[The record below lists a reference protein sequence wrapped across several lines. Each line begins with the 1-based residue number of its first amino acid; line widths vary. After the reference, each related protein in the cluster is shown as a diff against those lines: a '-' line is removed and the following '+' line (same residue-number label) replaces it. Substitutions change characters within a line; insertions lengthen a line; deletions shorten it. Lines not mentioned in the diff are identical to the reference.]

1 MLLRRSKLAAG
12 VTERPILA
20 PHWLIALLAAMVA
33 FALFLLYP
41 RQDLERRI
49 ADMPE
54 SSLSAAY
61 LDNLLRS
68 DPGDPQLRL
77 QLARR
82 QVQLGETEKARN
94 TLQPALEAG
103 DPGIRREA
111 HWLLWELTA
120 ADLRRLPDE
129 PSPRRNQLRDELRR
143 QLRELASE
151 PWPGNRMVALAGMAS
166 QLNETALAT
175 ELYQKAVKS
184 IGESKTAAEL
194 FEHAARQA
202 LANGDYRGCAELYI
216 LARNATA
223 DPATARR
230 YFHSALKA
238 LQSGNQP
245 LAALEL
251 GERELGPLADDPET
265 LYLMINLARASG
277 RPDVADRHVRRLLRL
292 SLMQQLQSQ
301 QIARAWGEGAF
312 RRVSQQTGEREP
324 GIEFD
329 NKAYTLGYEV
339 FVENGKLED
348 AWVVAKSAVRQAP
361 EDLVWCERLARV
373 SEWTGR
379 PQVALF
385 YWLKVA
391 KASQK
396 DEAWQG
402 VLRLAPGLF
411 DDAALIPAL
420 QYQLARQAG
429 DLRLARELVA
439 AYERLGDP
447 QPAIAYL
454 ERATRQNPR
463 PELLEMLAELA
474 ERAGQPDTALH
485 AWKRLFADPRQI
497 TSRRA
502 LRVAIL
508 LLQQGRGAEGLKW
521 LERAQAAG
529 APLAS
534 ENDVEYWRLT
544 GQLAEIQQKDEQAI
558 RSFRRLVDTERAEAG
573 DYDALIRLLSDTH
586 PLEAAQLAT
595 QAWQRYDEPRHLVK
609 ALTLYWERN
618 RWEEIGALFRQLE
631 PAAEATRRSLR
642 RLQQLPEFL
651 RLAGA
656 YQQSIGQFDAAR
668 RSLEASLR
676 LAPDSPDTQQA
687 LLWLLIDGN
696 DAVALRKLLGLHE
709 LEWRQNPGLHDV
721 LAAAYQAL
729 SRPQVALER
738 YLTPRIASHQHDFL
752 WLMNYAD
759 ALEQNQQSDRA
770 WRLRRQL
777 LFREWQAVQGKGQSS
792 LSDTRSR
799 WLTEDGL
806 ELTRRVA
813 RTRLLVTQKPGD
825 AGFDALREL
834 LRVDRDARGN
844 FSNAAAD
851 TAIAWLQDSGQ
862 YTAVR
867 GFLWQQYSRTLSKR
881 ANRPLW
887 AEISAT
893 LAEDDKAETGQLLS
907 TFDESLPRYDRVNA
921 ARAVDDLRL
930 AQTAAF
936 ETQSDQIEDDQTH
949 KQLTETLLAF
959 SDHAGFAAGWRR
971 IDGLDETATGLN
983 YHYAID
989 PRLSFDLQW
998 GNVQR
1003 RATDESIIRNVPN
1016 EQLFGAKL
1024 NWRHPNGETSFMV
1037 QQIDSFALY
1046 TPLLLEHEQR
1056 IDNRLSLRFG
1066 LGTQLPARDTVPLQ
1080 VAGMQD
1086 LASISLRYRPTR
1098 MDEIVMA
1105 YWRDRYQ
1112 LQTGGKLGDGQ
1123 HVALTAAHAY
1133 RQETRDLEFSAFWSN
1148 HQYFNREYDLGG
1160 FDRQDLKI
1168 VRLLPEGFTPGP
1180 DYFLPANFSFYGV
1193 RVSTDVRYQREYTRA
1208 LRPFGSVAGTY
1219 HTSFG
1224 AGYDVFLGIAGS
1236 IFGTD
1241 HFALSGGIS
1250 QSGLQTGGLVKGLA
1264 FTYRIHF

>member
-1 MLLRRSKLAAG
+1 MLLRRSKLS
-12 VTERPILA
+12 VRFTERPFLA
-20 PHWLIALLAAMVA
+20 PLWLIALLAAMVG

-49 ADMPE
+49 TQMPD
-54 SSLSAAY
+54 SALSAAY

-68 DPGDPQLRL
+68 DPSDPQLRL

-82 QVQLGETEKARN
+82 QVQLGETEKARK
-94 TLQPALEAG
+94 TLQPALEAS
-103 DPGIRREA
+103 DPGIRQEA
-111 HWLLWELTA
+111 QWLLWQLTA
-120 ADLRRLPDE
+120 TDFRRLPDE
-129 PSPRRNQLRDELRR
+129 ITPRRSQLRDELRR
-143 QLRELASE
+143 QLRELATT
-151 PWPGNRMVALAGMAS
+151 PWPGNRMIALAGMAF
-166 QLNETALAT
+166 QLDEAALGA
-175 ELYQKAVKS
+175 ELYQKAAKS
-184 IGESKTAAEL
+184 IGDSKTAAGL
-194 FEHAARQA
+194 FEQAARQA

-223 DPATARR
+223 DPPTARR

-277 RPDVADRHVRRLLRL
+277 RPDIADRHVRRLLQL

-312 RRVSQQTGEREP
+312 RRVSQQAVEREP
-324 GIEFD
+324 GMPFD

-361 EDLVWCERLARV
+361 DNLVWCERLARV

-379 PQVALF
+379 PQVALL

-391 KASQK
+391 QASQR

-420 QYQLARQAG
+420 HYQMARQPG

-454 ERATRQNPR
+454 ERATRHNPR
-463 PELLEMLAELA
+463 PELLELLAELA
-474 ERAGQPDTALH
+474 ERAGKPDTALH
-485 AWKRLFADPRQI
+485 AWKLLFADPKQI

-502 LRVAIL
+502 LRVAML

-544 GQLAEIQQKDEQAI
+544 GQLAEMQQKDEQAVHA
-558 RSFRRLVDTERAEAG
+558 FRRLVDAEKAEAG
-573 DYDALIRLLSDTH
+573 DYDALIRLLSNAH
-586 PLEAAQLAT
+586 PLAAAQLAT
-595 QAWQRYDEPRHLVK
+595 QAWQRYDEPRYLVK
-609 ALTLYWERN
+609 ALTLYSERN
-618 RWEEIGALFRQLE
+618 RREEIGALFRQLD
-631 PAAEATRRSLR
+631 PAADATRRSLR

-656 YQQSIGQFDAAR
+656 YQQSIGQFDSAR
-668 RSLEASLR
+668 RSLEAGLR
-676 LAPDSPDTQQA
+676 LAPDSPDAQKA

-709 LEWRQNPGLHDV
+709 LEWRKNLGLHDA
-721 LAAAYQAL
+721 LAAAHQAL
-729 SRPQVALER
+729 SRPQLALER
-738 YLTPRIASHQHDFL
+738 YLTPRIASHQDDFL

-777 LFREWQAVQGKGQSS
+777 LFQEWQAARGKGQSS
-792 LSDTRSR
+792 LNESRRR

-806 ELTRRVA
+806 EQTRRVA
-813 RTRLLVTQKPGD
+813 RTRLLLNQKPGD
-825 AGFDALREL
+825 AGFEALREL
-834 LRVDRDARGN
+834 LRLDRDAQGN

-851 TAIAWLQDSGQ
+851 TAIGWLQDSGE

-867 GFLWQQYSRTLSKR
+867 GFLWQQYGRTLSKR

-887 AEISAT
+887 AEISVA

-907 TFDESLPRYDRVNA
+907 TFDERLPRYDRVNA

-936 ETQSDQIEDDQTH
+936 ETQSDQTEDDQTH
-949 KQLTETLLAF
+949 QQLTETLLAF
-959 SDHAGFAAGWRR
+959 SDHAGFAASWRS
-971 IDGLDETATGLN
+971 IDGLDETAMGLN

-1024 NWRHPNGETSFMV
+1024 NWRHPNGETSFMA
-1037 QQIDSFALY
+1037 QQIDSFARY
-1046 TPLLLEHEQR
+1046 TPVLIEHEQR
-1056 IDNRLSLRFG
+1056 IDNRLSLRVG

-1080 VAGMQD
+1080 IAGMQD
-1086 LASISLRYRPTR
+1086 LASFSLRYRPTR
-1098 MDEIVMA
+1098 MDEVVMA

-1112 LQTGGKLGDGQ
+1112 LQTGGSLGDGQ
-1123 HVALTAAHAY
+1123 HVAVTAAHTY
-1133 RQETRDLEFSAFWSN
+1133 RQEARDLVFSAFWSN
-1148 HQYFNREYDLGG
+1148 HQYYNREYDLAG
-1160 FDRQDLKI
+1160 FSQRDQQI

-1193 RVSTDVRYQREYTRA
+1193 RVSTDDRYQREYTRA

-1224 AGYDVFLGIAGS
+1224 AGYDAFLGIAGS
-1236 IFGTD
+1236 IFGAD
-1241 HFALSGGIS
+1241 HFALSGGVS
-1250 QSGLQTGGLVKGLA
+1250 RSGLQTGGLVKGLA

>member
-1 MLLRRSKLAAG
+1 MLLRRSKLAAR
-12 VTERPILA
+12 VAERPFLA
-20 PHWLIALLAAMVA
+20 PLWLIALLAAMVGL
-33 FALFLLYP
+33 ALLLLYP

-49 ADMPE
+49 AQMPD
-54 SSLSAAY
+54 SALSAAY

-68 DPGDPQLRL
+68 DPSDPQLRL

-82 QVQLGETEKARN
+82 QVQLGETEKARK
-94 TLQPALEAG
+94 TLQPALETS
-103 DPGIRREA
+103 DPSIHREA
-111 HWLLWELTA
+111 KWLLWELTVT
-120 ADLRRLPDE
+120 DLRRLPDK
-129 PSPRRNQLRDELRR
+129 PTPRRSQLRDELRR
-143 QLRELASE
+143 QLRELATE
-151 PWPGNRMVALAGMAS
+151 PWPGTRMIALAGMAS
-166 QLNETALAT
+166 QLDEAALGT
-175 ELYQKAVKS
+175 ELYQKAAKS
-184 IGESKTAAEL
+184 IGDSKTAGEL

-202 LANGDYRGCAELYI
+202 LANGDYRGCADLYI
-216 LARNATA
+216 LARSATV

-265 LYLMINLARASG
+265 LYLMISLARASG
-277 RPDVADRHVRRLLRL
+277 RPDAADRHVRRLLRL
-292 SLMQQLQSQ
+292 SLMQQLQSR
-301 QIARAWGEGAF
+301 QIAHAWGEGAY
-312 RRVSQQTGEREP
+312 RRVSQQGAEREP
-324 GIEFD
+324 GMAFD
-329 NKAYTLGYEV
+329 NKAYTIGYEV

-348 AWVVAKSAVRQAP
+348 AWVIAKSAVRQAP
-361 EDLVWCERLARV
+361 DDLVWCERLARV

-379 PQVALF
+379 PQVALL

-391 KASQK
+391 QASQK

-402 VLRLAPGLF
+402 VLRLAPGRL

-420 QYQLARQAG
+420 HYQIARQPG
-429 DLRLARELVA
+429 DLRLVRELVA

-447 QPAIAYL
+447 RPAIAYL
-454 ERATRQNPR
+454 ERATGHNPR

-485 AWKRLFADPRQI
+485 AWKRLFADPKQI

-544 GQLAEIQQKDEQAI
+544 GQLAERQQNDEQAV
-558 RSFRRLVDTERAEAG
+558 RAFRRLVEAERADAG
-573 DYDALIRLLSDTH
+573 DYDALIRLLSDAH
-586 PLEAAQLAT
+586 PLEAARLAT
-595 QAWQRYDEPRHLVK
+595 QAWQRYDEPRYLVK
-609 ALTLYWERN
+609 ALTLYLQRN
-618 RWEEIGALFRQLE
+618 RWEEIDALFRQLD
-631 PAAEATRRSLR
+631 PAAEGTRRSLSH
-642 RLQQLPEFL
+642 LQQLPEFL

-656 YQQSIGQFDAAR
+656 YQQHIGQFDAAR
-668 RSLEASLR
+668 RSLEAALR

-687 LLWLLIDGN
+687 LLWLLVDGK
-696 DAVALRKLLGLHE
+696 DAVALRKLLGSRE
-709 LEWRQNPGLHDV
+709 LEWRQNPSLHDA

-729 SRPQVALER
+729 SRPQVALDR
-738 YLTPRIASHQHDFL
+738 YLTPRIVSHQDDFL

-777 LFREWQAVQGKGQSS
+777 LSQEWQAARGKGQGS
-792 LSDTRSR
+792 LIEARNR

-813 RTRLLVTQKPGD
+813 RARLLLTQQPGD
-825 AGFDALREL
+825 VGFDALREL
-834 LRVDRDARGN
+834 LRLDRDARGN

-851 TAIAWLQDSGQ
+851 TAIAWLQDSGE

-867 GFLWQQYSRTLSKR
+867 GFLWQQYGRARSTR
-881 ANRPLW
+881 ANGPLW
-887 AEISAT
+887 AEISVVV
-893 LAEDDKAETGQLLS
+893 AEDDKAESGQLLS

-949 KQLTETLLAF
+949 KQLTESLLTF
-959 SDHAGFAAGWRR
+959 SDHAGFGAGWRR
-971 IDGLDETATGLN
+971 IDGLDETATGVN

-998 GNVQR
+998 GNAQR

-1024 NWRHPNGETSFMV
+1024 NWRQPNGETSFAV
-1037 QQIDSFALY
+1037 QRIDSFALY

-1066 LGTQLPARDTVPLQ
+1066 LGTQLPTRDTVPLQ

-1098 MDEIVMA
+1098 MDEVVMA

-1123 HVALTAAHAY
+1123 HVAVTAAHTY
-1133 RQETRDLEFSAFWSN
+1133 RQEARDLIFSAFWSN
-1148 HQYFNREYDLGG
+1148 HQYFNREYDLNG
-1160 FDRQDLKI
+1160 FDRRDLQI

-1208 LRPFGSVAGTY
+1208 LRPFGSVAATY
-1219 HTSFG
+1219 NTSFG
-1224 AGYDVFLGIAGS
+1224 AGYDVFLGVAGS
-1236 IFGTD
+1236 IFGAD
-1241 HFALSGGIS
+1241 HFALSGGVS
-1250 QSGLQTGGLVKGLA
+1250 QSGLQTGGMVKGFA